1 MLSCMSVL
9 KIDINME
16 KRCKIRNYL
25 NFDFPIGRQAG
36 NDKYATG
43 AKLRER
49 EDITIAT
56 LQAKWRN
63 FCMRWADTNG
73 TSLNCVRWNGKSLE
87 KSKQMRSVTE
97 CISVEKMTNMNKGW
111 VS

>member
-56 LQAKWRN
+56 WKVRTLSAAGKVEELLHEMGRYKWN
-63 FCMRWADTNG
+63 VLKLFEMIW
-73 TSLNCVRWNGKSLE
+73 
-87 KSKQMRSVTE
+87 
-97 CISVEKMTNMNKGW
+97 
-111 VS
+111 